1 MRTEI
6 EQDEPGTNIKIIGI
20 GSDGQCFIETLIE
33 SDLSG
38 PEFIVADTDVAC
50 LAESNAAIK
59 IQLEKPRF
67 GTFVDPDSARCAAK
81 QSEGAIEA
89 TLADAH
95 MLIIECAI
103 GEEITSGA
111 ASVIAQIARTMGIL
125 TLALVRVPFSC
136 IFRQQQ
142 RIAKAGIADLAEH
155 VDLLIPI
162 SPESL
167 LDEEWLETD
176 VDLLL
181 TKFDGLVTSVVTG
194 LSSLLLRVSLVC
206 VDFEDVRTVM
216 GGMGFG
222 AVGFGGATGEGR
234 AKRAAELAVNAA
246 SLGPKVL
253 GAARGCL
260 VQIWSSDKAPN
271 RVRMKE
277 VNDVINSVK
286 AHLASDTHLIFG
298 TVYADLGG
306 ALRVVIIAC
315 GTEQSPAHPNLP
327 EEFEKGATA
336 VKALQKQD
344 FDHYEVP
351 TFLRDNT

>member
-1 MRTEI
+1 MSTEI

-20 GSDGQCFIETLIE
+20 GDDGLCFIRTLIE
-33 SDLSG
+33 SGLSG

-67 GTFVDPDSARCAAK
+67 STFVDRDSARCAAK
-81 QSEGAIEA
+81 RSGAIEA
-89 TLADAH
+89 ALADAH

-142 RIAKAGIADLAEH
+142 RIAEAGIADLAEH

-167 LDEEWLETD
+167 LDEERLETD

-181 TKFDGLVTSVVTG
+181 TKFDDLVTSFVTG

-216 GGMGFG
+216 GEMGLG
-222 AVGFGGATGEGR
+222 AAGIGTATGEGR
-234 AKRAAELAVNAA
+234 AKRAADQAVNSA

-253 GAARGCL
+253 GSARGCL
-260 VQIWSSDKAPN
+260 VQIWTSDKTPN
-271 RVRMKE
+271 RVRMKD

-286 AHLASDTHLIFG
+286 AHAAKDTHLIFG
-298 TVYADLGG
+298 TVYANLGD
-306 ALRVVIIAC
+306 ALRVVVIAC
-315 GTEQSPAHPNLP
+315 GTEQSPPHPTS
-327 EEFEKGATA
+327 A
-336 VKALQKQD
+336 
-344 FDHYEVP
+344 
-351 TFLRDNT
+351 